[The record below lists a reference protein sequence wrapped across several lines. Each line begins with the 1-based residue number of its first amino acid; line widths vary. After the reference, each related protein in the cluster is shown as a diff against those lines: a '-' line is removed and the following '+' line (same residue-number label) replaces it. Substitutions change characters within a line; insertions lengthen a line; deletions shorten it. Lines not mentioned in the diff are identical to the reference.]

1 MLPLSRVKFYI
12 ILISVVIIPMFL
24 YFFGNGFFKQKNIIE
39 KLEKNNDLTI
49 EYFVTKEN
57 MNNNIDI
64 LEKNIIENKELNV
77 IEKFNIL
84 NDCLFSCKVDLYK
97 GKVVIDVQDNKK
109 IK

>member
-12 ILISVVIIPMFL
+12 ILIGVVIIPMFL
-24 YFFGNGFFKQKNIIE
+24 YFFGNSFFKQKNIIE

-64 LEKNIIENKELNV
+64 LEKNIIENKELND

-97 GKVVIDVQDNKK
+97 GKVVIDAQDNKK